1 MCPYYRCVW
10 PGPTEAE
17 GRKKQPIIRD
27 NAPLRKL
34 NSWFLLVIMPQGRKR
49 RHEITKL
56 GGYQLAAPPEKHHC
70 GWADTGADL
79 ESLVRLLRLDLLGD
93 SHRNDGDGGQANQH
107 KDKDNTCWKH
117 F

>member
-56 GGYQLAAPPEKHHC
+56 GGYQLAAFPKN
-70 GWADTGADL
+70 TT
-79 ESLVRLLRLDLLGD
+79 V
-93 SHRNDGDGGQANQH
+93 GGQTLEQ
-107 KDKDNTCWKH
+107 T
-117 F
+117 